1 MRLLALF
8 LAPLLAGAAML
19 PGSFGSYRQ
28 TSVAPLPVKDA
39 PFWNELGLTA
49 SESGVYESAGKRIQ
63 ISAWRVADSTAGL
76 AAYDALQPESSKDAD
91 EKLRAVTTLSSAIPG
106 GTLAALGNVVVRIDG
121 YRPSTDELANFFRS
135 VPRFEQGP
143 LPLLP
148 GYLPTG
154 ARAGTERYLI
164 GPNAMKEYLPE
175 VSPSTAAFSLG
186 AEADVAEFGDG
197 QKMAIFSYPTPAIAR
212 DRLPAFQKI
221 PGTLV
226 KRTGTLVVMVV
237 SHGDVNADE
246 SLISQVR
253 YKAAVTLGN
262 KPASSKDNP
271 GNLFLNIVY
280 LVLILSGFCIVSG
293 IVVGGLRYMFRRSGT
308 TGDGDQMITLHL
320 EKR

>member
-8 LAPLLAGAAML
+8 LAPLLAGAALL
-19 PGSFGSYRQ
+19 PGSLGTYRQ
-28 TSVAPLPVKDA
+28 KSVEPLAVKDA

-49 SESGVYESAGKRIQ
+49 SESGVYEATGKRIK

-76 AAYDALQPESSKDAD
+76 AAYDALQPESAKDAD
-91 EKLRAVTTLSSAIPG
+91 EALRAVTSLSSAIPG
-106 GTLAALGNVVVRIDG
+106 GTLAALGNVIVRIDG

-135 VPRFEQGP
+135 IPRFEQGP

-148 GYLPTG
+148 SYLPAGGRT
-154 ARAGTERYLI
+154 GTERYLI
-164 GPNAMKEYLPE
+164 GPNAMKEYLPQ
-175 VSPSTAAFSLG
+175 VSPATAAFSLG
-186 AEADVAEFGDG
+186 AEADMAEYGGG

-212 DRLPAFQKI
+212 DRLPEFQKL
-221 PGTLV
+221 PGILV
-226 KRTGTLVVMVV
+226 KRTGTLVVLVA
-237 SHGDVNADE
+237 SHGDANADE
-246 SLISQVR
+246 RLISQVR
-253 YKAAVTLGN
+253 YKASVTLGN
-262 KPASSKDNP
+262 KPSTPKDNP

-293 IVVGGLRYMFRRSGT
+293 VVVGGLRYMIRRSGT